1 MKWAFILEL
10 LLGHPSHNV
19 SMDTVELHS
28 SYGIW
33 CIWFNSTGDIDNFQ
47 HMTIVELDFEG

>member
-19 SMDTVELHS
+19 SMDTVELHG

-33 CIWFNSTGDIDNFQ
+33 CIWFGSTGDIDNFQ